1 MYPYEGMFLV
11 DPTMYAADPEAVET
25 TVKSLLDKHGA
36 KVAQF
41 ERWDERKLAY
51 DIDGH
56 SRGVYLLTHFEMPGA
71 NVDALRR
78 ETRIIDSILRQL
90 VIRLEDDIPTHL
102 EKSAKYY
109 DTMRE
114 DQELRRQRR
123 EDGTG
128 GMGSDR
134 GGYGGGDR
142 GGYGGGGDRDS
153 SGPRD

>member
-11 DPTMYAADPEAVET
+11 DPTMHAADSEAVET

-51 DIDGH
+51 EINGH
-56 SRGVYLLTHFEMPGA
+56 SRGVYLLAYFEMPGP

-78 ETRIIDSILRQL
+78 ETRIIESIVRQMI
-90 VIRLEDDIPTHL
+90 VRLEDDIPTYL

-114 DQELRRQRR
+114 DQEQRRLRR

-128 GMGSDR
+128 DMG
-134 GGYGGGDR
+134 
-142 GGYGGGGDRDS
+142 RDS
-153 SGPRD
+153 HMSESNDYSGS